1 MTERNWQE
9 DMNLCMKVDEAW
21 SRELLIADQ
30 PDITTYWLHQAKRE
44 KERADAA
51 ESDYEALSANYDK
64 LKKER
69 DFWETKRT
77 EHKNRADQAESL
89 IQQKDTEIAKLRSAI
104 EKAIAEYNLYEE
116 PSAAAD
122 CMWQILYTHVQPE
135 QASFLQGKGDKL

>member
-1 MTERNWQE
+1 MTDKPRNWQE

-30 PDITTYWLHQAKRE
+30 PDITIYWLHQAKRE

-51 ESDYEALSANYDK
+51 ESDYESLSANYDK

-77 EHKNRADQAESL
+77 EHKNRADQNESL
-89 IQQKDTEIAKLRSAI
+89 IQQKDAKIAKLKHIISMARTEHELWENPA
-104 EKAIAEYNLYEE
+104 
-116 PSAAAD
+116 SAAE
-122 CMWQILYTHVQPE
+122 CMMIWLDKAYETH
-135 QASFLQGKGDKL
+135 LQDEGDTP